1 MAVQFSRR
9 STALNVEFCQAR
21 ESTQSAGSSA
31 GEIFFVDQV
40 VELRD
45 LSEIRGFRQLR
56 TLSGELIR
64 ELFAWKI
71 VSVVFEEDPLFS
83 VN

>member
-1 MAVQFSRR
+1 MLNSAKRKRR
-9 STALNVEFCQAR
+9 ENQHNLPDPVLEKY
-21 ESTQSAGSSA
+21 
-31 GEIFFVDQV
+31 FFVDQV